1 MNASTKTIELGRDLL
16 PKAVLV
22 KGEGTPV
29 VYLHGLT
36 GQKWDAFQDGLSQ
49 KHKVLAPANAGSDE
63 PEHELKQFDTIHD
76 LVYYYD
82 DVFNKLELDKFDL
95 VGHSFGGMVA
105 AEYAA
110 AFPGRVKSLVLIAP
124 LGLWRDDAPVENFT
138 YQTPENQTAMLVG
151 DPASDE
157 VKAFM
162 ALPAEQPEQNKEI
175 VRRITSMASI
185 LHFIWPIPDR
195 GLAKRLYRIK
205 APTLV
210 VWGDQDKV
218 ISSTYAKDFAGAI
231 DGAKVEIIANAGHM
245 PQFSQA
251 SRVLDKVL
259 TFLGR

>member
-1 MNASTKTIELGRDLL
+1 LL
-16 PKAVLV
+16 PNPVLV

-36 GQKWDAFQDGLSQ
+36 GQRWDAFQDGMAKNHRVFS
-49 KHKVLAPANAGSDE
+49 PANAGADE
-63 PEHELKQFDTIHD
+63 PGELTAFDTIHD
-76 LVYYYD
+76 LVFYYD
-82 DVFNKLELDKFDL
+82 DVLRKLGLEKFAL

-110 AFPGRVKSLVLIAP
+110 AFPERVSSLVLIAP
-124 LGLWRDDAPVENFT
+124 LGLWRDDAPVANFT
-138 YQTPENQTAMLVG
+138 YQTPDNQTAMLLG

-162 ALPAEQPEQNKEI
+162 ALPQEQPAQNREI

-195 GLAKRLYRIK
+195 GLAKRLYRVK

-210 VWGDQDKV
+210 VWGEDDKV
-218 ISSTYAKDFAGAI
+218 ISASYAKDFATAI
-231 DGAKVEIIANAGHM
+231 DGAKVEVIAQAGHT
-245 PQFSQA
+245 PQFSHA
-251 SRVLDKVL
+251 ARVLDKVL